1 MKKMLILF
9 ALALCMPA
17 AAEVVST
24 VSFNPARMGEYNF
37 LKISKDASFKGGLE
51 TPTLNVNPGGTVKMD
66 WDSPVTSEKYYNVP
80 NTISGGADT
89 AVDMSQTTF
98 LKEDPLT
105 SSSITYNA
113 ANSSV
118 SAGLVDSITING
130 GSLNFK
136 SSKDSYVK
144 SVNGDTSAASSP
156 LEFYTKNLTED
167 STLNVTG
174 NAGNS
179 IYLTNSDGAWGF
191 GQTLGFHLAGVDI
204 PHPDKHSISKQ
215 SSTDVKENFSLD
227 LTKCKLSWVKRTAEE
242 KADGKTTK
250 KDVYVLGYDECDG
263 FEAPVEEETV
273 TCFTRINWS
282 TNMRNIEYINLW
294 DAEYFESTGAEWM
307 PPGWDPS
314 WPRENWT
321 LDKYWLSAISHPNWD
336 EKWGKTGA
344 DGFSTESY
352 WQNVINECTRCSYAQ
367 QCECTP
373 GKEYA
378 LTYADTKVYH
388 VPSKRFASQLIGW
401 HTGVCERTTPD
412 KCLSWNP
419 SELGLSNG
427 ALAWKKGSGVIDA
440 RTAGGGTVKHI
451 EEWHREN
458 SCMTCTSN
466 ARDEKKDYSQYR
478 PPEGYTPEGHGNI
491 DYMRTCNLFTE

>member
-1 MKKMLILF
+1 MKKILVLF

-51 TPTLNVNPGGTVKMD
+51 TPTLNVNPGGTVKMN
-66 WDSPVTSEKYYNVP
+66 WDSPVTNEKYYNVP

-89 AVDMSQTTF
+89 AVDMPQTTF
-98 LKEDPLT
+98 LKENPLT
-105 SSSITYNA
+105 SSSISYNA

-130 GSLNFK
+130 GNLNFK

-167 STLNVTG
+167 STLNITG

-179 IYLTNSDGAWGF
+179 IYLTNSDGSWGF

-215 SSTDVKENFSLD
+215 SSSDVKENFSLD
-227 LTKCKLSWVKRTAEE
+227 LNKCKLSWVKRTAEE
-242 KADGKTTK
+242 KADGKTTN
-250 KDVYVLGYDECDG
+250 KDVYVLGYDGCDG
-263 FEAPVEEETV
+263 FETPVEEETV
-273 TCFTRINWS
+273 TCFTRIHWN
-282 TNMRNIEYINLW
+282 TNMRNIEQIPQW
-294 DAEYFESTGAEWM
+294 DVEAFTGHD
-307 PPGWDPS
+307 GWSIDY
-314 WPRENWT
+314 
-321 LDKYWLSAISHPNWD
+321 YWSQLFGTNRD
-336 EKWGKTGA
+336 EPWGKTGA
-344 DGFSTESY
+344 DGLSIESY
-352 WQNVINECTRCSYAQ
+352 WKNIGNQCTKCNYGQA
-367 QCECTP
+367 CTCTP
-373 GKEYA
+373 GKEYT
-378 LTYADTKVYH
+378 LTWADTTVFH
-388 VPSKRFASQLIGW
+388 VPSKRYASQLTGW

-419 SELGLSNG
+419 SELGLTTG
-427 ALAWKKGSGVIDA
+427 ALAWKKGTGVIDA
-440 RTAGGGTVKHI
+440 KTAGGGQVRHSETWTKAS
-451 EEWHREN
+451 
-458 SCMTCTSN
+458 SCLSCGYEGHPN
-466 ARDEKKDYSQYR
+466 YRDFSTYV
-478 PPEGYTPEGHGNI
+478 PPEGVGTTGTYVGGTYCG
-491 DYMRTCNLFTE
+491 Y